1 MFGPVYPERASGIKM
16 CFGQSD
22 HIWTTR
28 FGLKHFE
35 LVHFRPLAYD
45 TFWSFFATWQAMVTI
60 HFHWMQKS
68 RTKLSPWFGKIWQ
81 WV

>member
-45 TFWSFFATWQAMVTI
+45 TFWSFFAT
-60 HFHWMQKS
+60 
-68 RTKLSPWFGKIWQ
+68 
-81 WV
+81 